1 MAKKRDKRRVRERE
15 REPDR
20 YQDTVRTRRR
30 GQWDSAAWTIN
41 LSDTP
46 PTRQMWQALRCTAVS
61 AASATVAAP
70 ASSFCQLRHEWQQLI
85 FIRRRRSC
93 SLCCLPLA
101 GQGYRMWLPQLLPL
115 HVARCKRANK
125 LRIDL
130 CDLWHS
136 RKINLNKRSVLVS
149 TLSSLS
155 CSAHLPLPLPPGKC
169 KFHMKIKEYKTEAAT
184 KVWREVAC
192 GMWQVASDAVRF
204 ASVLA
209 MFAWRITWFP
219 PTPTANRPPTLFHVC
234 SPLSSF

>member
-1 MAKKRDKRRVRERE
+1 MGQRSVDHKSKR
-15 REPDR
+15 
-20 YQDTVRTRRR
+20 Y
-30 GQWDSAAWTIN
+30 AAHSPN
-41 LSDTP
+41 VASSEMHCSLGS
-46 PTRQMWQALRCTAVS
+46 LCYCRCS
-61 AASATVAAP
+61 SLFLLP
-70 ASSFCQLRHEWQQLI
+70 ASSRVAAINFHTQTTQLQLVLLATC
-85 FIRRRRSC
+85 RAR
-93 SLCCLPLA
+93 LP
-101 GQGYRMWLPQLLPL
+101 
-115 HVARCKRANK
+115 HVTAAVAAAARCKRANK

-169 KFHMKIKEYKTEAAT
+169 KFYMKIKEYKTEAAT

-209 MFAWRITWFP
+209 MFAWRIT
-219 PTPTANRPPTLFHVC
+219 
-234 SPLSSF
+234 

>member
-1 MAKKRDKRRVRERE
+1 MRETE
-15 REPDR
+15 RARQIPRHSENENGL
-20 YQDTVRTRRR
+20 RRR

-61 AASATVAAP
+61 AACCCLCYCRCPSLFL
-70 ASSFCQLRHEWQQLI
+70 SWLRHEWQQLI

-101 GQGYRMWLPQLLPL
+101 GQGYRMWLLLL
-115 HVARCKRANK
+115 LLQHVARCKRANK

-136 RKINLNKRSVLVS
+136 SKINLNKRSVLVS

-155 CSAHLPLPLPPGKC
+155 CSAHLSFPSWKMQILHENK
-169 KFHMKIKEYKTEAAT
+169 
-184 KVWREVAC
+184 
-192 GMWQVASDAVRF
+192 
-204 ASVLA
+204 
-209 MFAWRITWFP
+209 RI
-219 PTPTANRPPTLFHVC
+219 
-234 SPLSSF
+234 